1 MTEWV
6 EGFSFLLPIFE
17 SMTWRSTIYDSLSSS
32 SSYERY
38 WNRGGKPTLT
48 ILQQEKT
55 EEERTV
61 MEEIGQAL
69 EDKRYSYA
77 MKIFAGAL
85 FL

>member
-1 MTEWV
+1 
-6 EGFSFLLPIFE
+6 
-17 SMTWRSTIYDSLSSS
+17 
-32 SSYERY
+32 
-38 WNRGGKPTLT
+38 
-48 ILQQEKT
+48 
-55 EEERTV
+55 